1 MLTGVMPVQERYA
14 PSPEQWVRDQIQ
26 EYESSGGTRGTMRR
40 GMPVVVLT
48 TRGAKAGLVRKTP
61 LMRVERGGAYAV
73 VASKGGA
80 PEHPV
85 WYANL
90 LADYQRK
97 TDRAIPAFVL
107 EPVVLEP
114 VVVEPV
120 VVEPVV
126 IGPVVEPDL
135 TGETA

>member
-1 MLTGVMPVQERYA
+1 MPVQGRYA
-14 PSPEQWVRDQIQ
+14 PSPEQWVRDQVQ
-26 EYESSGGTRGTMRR
+26 EYESSGGTRGTMLR

-48 TRGAKAGLVRKTP
+48 TRGAKSGPVRKTP
-61 LMRVERGGAYAV
+61 LMRVAHGGAHAV
-73 VASKGGA
+73 VTSEGGA
-80 PEHPV
+80 PEQPV

-90 LADYQRK
+90 LADNQRK

-114 VVVEPV
+114 VVEPV

-126 IGPVVEPDL
+126 IGPLVEPDL